1 MTNTDLS
8 MQQYISLAAIMLL
21 APVIPTAVRNNE
33 IALSAEESAFVASY
47 IHYGNYILAILIG
60 S

>member
-1 MTNTDLS
+1 MKNTDLS

-33 IALSAEESAFVASY
+33 IALSTEEAAFVASY